1 MPKKAIILRVKSKIL
16 KFLNL
21 WLPVILWAGLIFKF
35 SSGTIPTAS
44 PVYWQDFA
52 VKKTGHV
59 LLFGALAWLIYRGL
73 LGEGLDRKKAAIW
86 AVFLAFFYGGTD
98 EFHQMFTQ
106 GRESRVRDVFIDGI
120 GAAIVIYITYHFV
133 PKLPK
138 KFQIFLLKFGV
149 K

>member
-1 MPKKAIILRVKSKIL
+1 MKKKIL

-35 SSGTIPTAS
+35 SSGSVPSAS
-44 PVYWQDFA
+44 AVYWQDFA

-59 LLFGALAWLIYRGL
+59 LLFGALALLIYRAL
-73 LGEGLDRKKAAIW
+73 IGEGLSRKKSAIW
-86 AVFLAFFYGGTD
+86 AVIAAFFYGGTD

-120 GAAIVIYITYHFV
+120 GAGVIIFLFYQLL

-138 KFQIFLLKFGV
+138 KVQTFLLEFGI